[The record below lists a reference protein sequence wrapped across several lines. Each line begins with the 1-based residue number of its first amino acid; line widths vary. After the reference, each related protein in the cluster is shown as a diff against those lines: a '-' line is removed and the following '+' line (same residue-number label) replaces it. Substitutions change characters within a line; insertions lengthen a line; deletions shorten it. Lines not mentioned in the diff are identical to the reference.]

1 MNFKMK
7 VYKEKVNLSCQ
18 GMYLKTQRAE
28 PQYKGYR
35 GCRLRSCVTAK
46 RVTPDCKSGLAQ
58 RTQRKYQIAH

>member
-1 MNFKMK
+1 MK

-35 GCRLRSCVTAK
+35 GCRLCSCVTEK
-46 RVTPDCKSGLAQ
+46 QVTPCYKSGLAQ
-58 RTQRKYQIAH
+58 RAWKKYQIAH